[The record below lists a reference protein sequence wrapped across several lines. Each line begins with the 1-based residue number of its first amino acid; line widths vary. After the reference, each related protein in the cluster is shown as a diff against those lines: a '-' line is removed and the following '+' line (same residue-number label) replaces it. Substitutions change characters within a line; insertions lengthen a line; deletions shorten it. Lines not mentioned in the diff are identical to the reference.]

1 MASTQSSKISENQAI
16 VKFRMKAGI
25 SGKLFLAI
33 FATCMLVL
41 VTMHWGIRLSFQYG
55 FIGYIKQNSQMRAN
69 MLAEALTEQYQQY
82 GHWDFLT
89 KNDRV
94 IFQIIR
100 DIEQSSNNHQ
110 GPSPHDWRTQFWVVD
125 RHMNRLVGHADN
137 MSEET
142 YRKPVIYQNE
152 VVGWV
157 IVSASDK
164 ITRQADISFASQQQV
179 TSWII
184 AGFSTM
190 LALIA
195 TFFLSRGFLKPVKRL
210 VEGTH
215 KLASGDFSIRVAV
228 SSKDEIGQLASDF
241 NLLACTLEKNEQMR
255 QDHMADISHELR
267 TPLAIL
273 RGELEALQDGV
284 RQPTQATIHSL
295 LTEVTILT
303 KLVDD
308 LHLLSLS
315 DRGSLAYRK
324 ELMNVDEL
332 LKIVVAAYQGRF
344 ADKQITLEL
353 HLPEN
358 TVLFADPKR
367 LTQLFQNLLENSLR
381 YTADY
386 GKVVICGHID
396 QQKWVLNWQDSAP
409 GLTAEQCQ
417 RIFERFYRCESSR
430 NRASGGSG
438 LGLSI
443 CYNIIEAHNG
453 LIQAEISPL
462 GGLKIHVELPL
473 TKFSEHKTLNIKH

>member
-1 MASTQSSKISENQAI
+1 MKLRI
-16 VKFRMKAGI
+16 KAGI

-55 FIGYIKQNSQMRAN
+55 FIGYIQQNSQLRAR

-82 GHWDFLT
+82 GNWDFLT
-89 KNDRV
+89 QNDRA
-94 IFQIIR
+94 IFKIIQN
-100 DIEQSSNNHQ
+100 IEQNSDNRQ
-110 GPSPHDWRTQFWVVD
+110 ELSPRAWRSQFWVVD
-125 RHMNRLVGHADN
+125 SHMHRLVGHSGN

-142 YRKPVIYQNE
+142 YRVPVNYQNK

-157 IVSASDK
+157 IVSTSDK
-164 ITRQADISFASQQQV
+164 ITRQADIRFAQQQQL

-195 TFFLSRGFLKPVKRL
+195 TFVLSRIFLKPVKRL

-215 KLASGDFSIRVAV
+215 KLASGDFSVRVA
-228 SSKDEIGQLASDF
+228 SSDQDEIGQLASDF
-241 NLLACTLEKNEQMR
+241 NHLACTLEKNEQMR
-255 QDHMADISHELR
+255 RDYMADISHELR
-267 TPLAIL
+267 TPLSIL

-284 RQPTQATIHSL
+284 RQPTAETIQSL

-308 LHLLSLS
+308 LHLLSLT
-315 DRGSLAYRK
+315 DRGSLTYRK
-324 ELMNVDEL
+324 EQVNVNEL
-332 LKIVVAAYQGRF
+332 LQIAAAAYRGRF
-344 ADKQITLEL
+344 ADKQISLEL
-353 HLPEN
+353 YLPQN
-358 TVLFADPKR
+358 TIVFADPKR
-367 LTQLFQNLLENSLR
+367 LAQLFHNLLENSLR
-381 YTADY
+381 YTSDHGTVLIHGY
-386 GKVVICGHID
+386 VS
-396 QQKWVLNWQDSAP
+396 QQKWILNWQDSAP

-438 LGLSI
+438 LGLAI

-453 LIQAEISPL
+453 LIYAEISPL
-462 GGLKIHVELPL
+462 GGIQIHIELPL
-473 TKFSEHKTLNIKH
+473 FKFPEQKTPNKILK